1 MQSQAETTWPTWQHV
16 SNNTVKLK
24 YRFWGTSTEG
34 TRTVFTYTEII
45 TDEQVEEYINDELI
59 DSRPNGLGQIPVV
72 HIANIPVP
80 GSPWGL
86 SDISDIITLNREFNE
101 QATNIADIVNYH
113 AAPITVITG
122 AKASN
127 LEKGPRKIWGGL
139 PKDAKVENLE
149 NGVDLSGP
157 LAYLELLKR
166 SMHELTGVP
175 ENALGQTQPIS
186 NTSGVALAI
195 MYQPAMLKWHYK
207 TVQYGA
213 GFRKINAFILRTLW
227 IYEPETLEYDE
238 DLDGL
243 RTEDADYQPDRL
255 DPQLPENYVSY
266 CEWPP
271 PLPVDVLV
279 LLNEIQ
285 VKMTLGLM
293 SKRGA
298 LRALG
303 EEFPADVLAEIFDE
317 KLDEANFQGAL
328 DMLKSRIASAILQET
343 GIPPEGVEPPPPAP
357 QPGDSGQATGVLP
370 GLPGTGA
377 QSPAD
382 IQQLTNSLV
391 ALAAGTKLAQ
401 RRNPDTILDQET

>member
-1 MQSQAETTWPTWQHV
+1 M
-16 SNNTVKLK
+16 
-24 YRFWGTSTEG
+24 
-34 TRTVFTYTEII
+34 
-45 TDEQVEEYINDELI
+45 
-59 DSRPNGLGQIPVV
+59 

-86 SDISDIITLNREFNE
+86 SDIADIISLNREFNE

-113 AAPITVITG
+113 AAPVNVVFG
-122 AKASN
+122 AKTSN
-127 LEKGPRKIWGGL
+127 LEKGPKKLWGGL
-139 PKDAKVENLE
+139 PKDARVETLE
-149 NGVDLSGP
+149 NGVDLNGP

-166 SMHELTGVP
+166 GMHELTGVP

-213 GFRKINAFILRTLW
+213 GFRKINTLILRTLW
-227 IYEPETLEYDE
+227 IYEPETLDYDE

-243 RTEDADYQPDRL
+243 KTEDDQPDRL
-255 DPQLPENYVSY
+255 DPQLPENYVTY

-285 VKMTLGLM
+285 AKLGLGLM

-317 KLDEANFQGAL
+317 QLDEANLQGAL
-328 DMLKSRIASAILQET
+328 DMLKARISSAIFQET
-343 GIPPEGVEPPPPAP
+343 GMTPEGVDPPPPAP
-357 QPGDSGQATGVLP
+357 QPGEPGQNPGVLP

-377 QSPAD
+377 QSQAD
-382 IQQLTNSLV
+382 ITQLTNSLV

-401 RRNPDTILDQET
+401 RRNPDTVLDQET